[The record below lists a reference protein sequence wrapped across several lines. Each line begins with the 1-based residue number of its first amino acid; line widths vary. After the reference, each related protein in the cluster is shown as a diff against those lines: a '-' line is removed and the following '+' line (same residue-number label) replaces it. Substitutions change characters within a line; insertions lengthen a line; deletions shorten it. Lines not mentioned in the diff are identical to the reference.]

1 MLLCSALPGLLGVSG
16 RFFLWMIVV
25 VELAVRRRSRVRAVS
40 WMGRWTWRLGTF
52 ITGVRDG

>member
-1 MLLCSALPGLLGVSG
+1 MLLCLGSLVCLGV
-16 RFFLWMIVV
+16 FFLWMIVV

-40 WMGRWTWRLGTF
+40 WRQADGRTWRPGTF